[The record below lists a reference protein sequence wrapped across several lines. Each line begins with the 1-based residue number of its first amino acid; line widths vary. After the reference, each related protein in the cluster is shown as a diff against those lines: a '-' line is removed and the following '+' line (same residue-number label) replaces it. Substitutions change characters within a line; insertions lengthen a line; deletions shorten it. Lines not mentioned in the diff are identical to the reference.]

1 MGIFIQHHY
10 LVPPPVHPLTYQVRP
25 FTVLLLHG
33 GTYKLKEDFKKTQEK
48 GWGKVTFLCMQKCE
62 ITLIF
67 FLFDGRFK
75 KKTGAVGM
83 KVNNMHEFVKKN
95 KTMLLSFG

>member
-1 MGIFIQHHY
+1 M
-10 LVPPPVHPLTYQVRP
+10 
-25 FTVLLLHG
+25 
-33 GTYKLKEDFKKTQEK
+33 
-48 GWGKVTFLCMQKCE
+48 TFLCMQKCE

-75 KKTGAVGM
+75 KKKETGAVGM

-95 KTMLLSFG
+95 KNNAAFVWLVFFPFVTFFSFSMLEQLLKVLRRRNQNR